1 MQLERGLLADSYCVI
16 LCLDH
21 SFTLPLVFFIAAHA
35 ARAVLLRTLEDLAVE
50 VGRGVQLVVRLR
62 RVDLD
67 VPVLAADVP
76 LQGRLRTVKLPAA
89 IEGTAMP
96 QHQILRVPPLT
107 LHCHELLTPLRPLKR
122 LKQVQHHPLLGPGI
136 RKPVLDP
143 PLLLS
148 ESQVRSSLLLRDGK
162 EVGRGL
168 RS

>member
-1 MQLERGLLADSYCVI
+1 M
-16 LCLDH
+16 
-21 SFTLPLVFFIAAHA
+21 
-35 ARAVLLRTLEDLAVE
+35 
-50 VGRGVQLVVRLR
+50 VRLR

-67 VPVLAADVP
+67 VPVLAADVS
-76 LQGRLRTVKLPAA
+76 LQGRLRTVKLPAI
-89 IEGTAMP
+89 IEGTTMP

-122 LKQVQHHPLLGPGI
+122 LEQVQHHPLFSLGI

-148 ESQVRSSLLLRDGK
+148 ELQVRSSLLLRDGK
-162 EVGRGL
+162 EVRRGL